1 MLTPEEWPIRGTHT
15 SDPCE
20 RTTRAAL
27 VELAK
32 VLRVVAAWTW
42 RQSPQVSVPRLPP
55 VMRLVAS

>member
-1 MLTPEEWPIRGTHT
+1 MLMPEERPIRGTHT